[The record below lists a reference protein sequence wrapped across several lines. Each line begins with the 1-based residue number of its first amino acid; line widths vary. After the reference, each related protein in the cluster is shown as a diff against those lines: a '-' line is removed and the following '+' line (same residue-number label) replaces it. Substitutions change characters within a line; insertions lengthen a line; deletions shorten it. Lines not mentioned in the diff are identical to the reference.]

1 MSVIDTLIT
10 DRAQLDVDRV
20 KQLAER
26 ISTGTATQ
34 AEITEYLTDLK
45 GSYNASDL
53 NRVGTACAYLY
64 DLITGYGYT
73 VDNYVPLKTDWAMT
87 DIPTQAQM
95 SDYIQTVAALKAMWS
110 AAQTIPASME
120 RINYQDANNIEKLL
134 VEVNDIIRRVTAAFA
149 RSGAWNAVAGLTIY
163 AMN

>member
-1 MSVIDTLIT
+1 MSVIDTIIT
-10 DRAQLDVDRV
+10 DRAQSDVDRA
-20 KQLAER
+20 KQLAEK
-26 ISTGTATQ
+26 ISAGTATQ

-64 DLITGYGYT
+64 GLLSDYGYIVT
-73 VDNYVPLKTDWAMT
+73 DYIPLRTDWALT

-95 SDYIQTVAALKAMWS
+95 SDYIQTVAALKAVLG
-110 AAQTIPASME
+110 AAQIIPASME
-120 RINYQDANNIEKLL
+120 KINYQDANNIEKLL
-134 VEVNDIIRRVTAAFA
+134 LEVDDLIKRVTAVFV

>member
-64 DLITGYGYT
+64 DLIT
-73 VDNYVPLKTDWAMT
+73 
-87 DIPTQAQM
+87 
-95 SDYIQTVAALKAMWS
+95 
-110 AAQTIPASME
+110 
-120 RINYQDANNIEKLL
+120 
-134 VEVNDIIRRVTAAFA
+134 
-149 RSGAWNAVAGLTIY
+149 
-163 AMN
+163 

>member
-10 DRAQLDVDRV
+10 DRTSYDVERV
-20 KQLAER
+20 KSLAEK
-26 ISTGTATQ
+26 ISTGAATQ

-45 GSYNASDL
+45 GAYNASDL

-64 DLITGYGYT
+64 GLLSDYGYIVT
-73 VDNYVPLKTDWAMT
+73 DYIPLRTDWALT

-95 SDYIQTVAALKAMWS
+95 SDYIQTVAALKAVWN

-120 RINYQDANNIEKLL
+120 QINYQDANNIEKLL
-134 VEVNDIIRRVTAAFA
+134 VEVDDQIRRVTAAFV